1 MRLRT
6 LDVDLPGLA
15 PELQGLRIAHGDG
28 GDGAARG
35 PYGEGSFPRPF
46 LPGEDGTPPA
56 GGDQGMGSRTQ
67 ADVTPG
73 AEPTR
78 KPGGGA

>member
-1 MRLRT
+1 QDR
-6 LDVDLPGLA
+6 
-15 PELQGLRIAHGDG
+15 QGALGIVQGERALSRIEHGQG

-46 LPGEDGTPPA
+46 LPGEDGAPPA